1 MHSVNETKILCS
13 LIFAGGAGHKQEAVW
28 PQQAR
33 SSCSLTL
40 CVTEHFQTA
49 QCENIRR
56 FMVSSVFL
64 MIRAEKKGWRRE
76 RKRERGQGG
85 NMPINFFKTKKT
97 TCRFLGNQVKGKTG
111 KGWLVTQGWRW
122 CGLCGLC
129 VDTGCGGNGDK
140 SRSVSS
146 QYLDRIDNLIKLCD
160 FFNFPTS
167 LHMVTLDTYLI
178 YGSYKFF
185 GPMWFQ
191 SSEGNRLIR
200 IIFFWPFLHI
210 K

>member
-1 MHSVNETKILCS
+1 MKQRFYDPLF
-13 LIFAGGAGHKQEAVW
+13 LRGRGDGAGHKQEAVW
-28 PQQAR
+28 LRQAR
-33 SSCSLTL
+33 CSCCSLTM

-49 QCENIRR
+49 QCENMRQ

-85 NMPINFFKTKKT
+85 NMSINFFKTKKT

-129 VDTGCGGNGDK
+129 VDMGCGGNGDK

-146 QYLDRIDNLIKLCD
+146 QYLDRIDNLIILCD

-167 LHMVTLDTYLI
+167 LHMVTLDIYLTYL
-178 YGSYKFF
+178 
-185 GPMWFQ
+185 WF
-191 SSEGNRLIR
+191 L
-200 IIFFWPFLHI
+200 
-210 K
+210 